1 VIKRPELHDVLLFTG
16 STKWTWNE
24 FESSSVKSYNFSCQ
38 RPFSHLHKKE
48 WKFLE

>member
-24 FESSSVKSYNFSCQ
+24 FESKSVKSYRFSCQ
-38 RPFSHLHKKE
+38 RNNEQSILPSP
-48 WKFLE
+48 